1 MDEFGANFVTL
12 TDDDGVSYEMEILAR
27 FELEDREYVALAPV
41 EGEDEDEA
49 AELEVNILRV
59 TQDGDEETL
68 ETIADEAEREEA
80 YEALMQL
87 VFEDEEEE

>member
-27 FELEDREYVALAPV
+27 FELEDREYVALAPA
-41 EGEDEDEA
+41 GSDEEE

-59 TQDGDEETL
+59 VTENGDELL
-68 ETIADEAEREEA
+68 ETISDEDEREAA
-80 YEALMQL
+80 YEALMEL
-87 VFEDEEEE
+87 VFEEEDGEE

>member
-41 EGEDEDEA
+41 EGEDEA

-59 TQDGDEETL
+59 TQDGDEEML

>member
-27 FELEDREYVALAPV
+27 FELDDREYVALAPAGD
-41 EGEDEDEA
+41 EEDEA

-59 TQDGDEETL
+59 VTDGEDEVL
-68 ETIADEAEREEA
+68 ETIEDEGERENA
-80 YEALMQL
+80 YEALMEL
-87 VFEDEEEE
+87 VFEEEEEE

>member
-59 TQDGDEETL
+59 TQDGDEEML

-80 YEALMQL
+80 DEALMQL

>member
-1 MDEFGANFVTL
+1 MDEFGAKFVTL

-59 TQDGDEETL
+59 TQDGDEEML